1 MERFGVEGIAR
12 SQALTDSVGVRLNR
26 GAPCEATLPD
36 AHRAYELARSIL
48 FPQECVRSAIML
60 SRLYSAG
67 GRHREAVR
75 FATVSRH
82 CAAAVSFDSGVV
94 AQAIVSLARA
104 HFESGDLAAAESCA
118 GEALALVTTP
128 SVFAPAQT
136 LRAEI
141 LHAQRRNTEALALI
155 GDVMKGI
162 EATRYVQGLGNA
174 LRVKAAVENAL
185 GKRAVAQASIKRAL
199 ELLAQG
205 SHPTMLRKAYL
216 LSAAINRNARHAR
229 RARELTE
236 LHSIHD

>member
-1 MERFGVEGIAR
+1 MRGHAGHERSSKRASTLTNILAAEVQYAAALPVALEACRIVERFGVEGIAR

-94 AQAIVSLARA
+94 AQAISCSRAHTLNPGISQRPNRARA
-104 HFESGDLAAAESCA
+104 KRSRWSRRRRY
-118 GEALALVTTP
+118 
-128 SVFAPAQT
+128 
-136 LRAEI
+136 LRP
-141 LHAQRRNTEALALI
+141 R
-155 GDVMKGI
+155 K
-162 EATRYVQGLGNA
+162 
-174 LRVKAAVENAL
+174 
-185 GKRAVAQASIKRAL
+185 
-199 ELLAQG
+199 
-205 SHPTMLRKAYL
+205 PTG
-216 LSAAINRNARHAR
+216 
-229 RARELTE
+229 
-236 LHSIHD
+236 